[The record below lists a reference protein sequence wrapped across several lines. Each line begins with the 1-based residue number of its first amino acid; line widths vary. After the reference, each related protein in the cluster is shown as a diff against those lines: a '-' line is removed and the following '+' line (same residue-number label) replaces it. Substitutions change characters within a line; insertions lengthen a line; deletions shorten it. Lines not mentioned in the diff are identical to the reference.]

1 MPDTN
6 WLNDDE
12 MRLWRAFIEATT
24 RINQELESDLKAS
37 AGLTFD
43 DYEVLVY
50 LTEAPDMRL
59 RMSELSELLVHSRSR
74 LTQRIDRMEK
84 RGLVCREQCPA
95 DRRSTFAVVTPAG
108 LQAIAEAA
116 PGHVA
121 SVRRNLLDHV
131 DETQLPVVTEM
142 LEQIVA
148 AQRAKR

>member
-116 PGHVA
+116 PGHVE